1 MKRYEFRLNRVKR
14 VRRVAEDL
22 ARAEFGVA
30 EASAREAEARVEAHK
45 TAVDR
50 AVDELRGLQG
60 SPKLAPQSVITA
72 LGLVDDARR
81 VWFESIEAAKG
92 LRQQAEEK
100 RRAWIAARRE
110 VDGLERLDERS
121 RAEYV
126 LERERA
132 EALVQDDTASQRDAR
147 ARRATARSTRP

>member
-14 VRRVAEDL
+14 VRHVAEDL
-22 ARAEFGVA
+22 ARAAFGAA
-30 EASAREAEARVEAHK
+30 EAKAREAEARVDARK
-45 TAVDR
+45 AAVDR

-81 VWFESIEAAKG
+81 VWFESVEAAQG
-92 LRQQAEEK
+92 LRQKAEDE

-110 VDGLERLDERS
+110 VDALERLDERS

-126 LERERA
+126 LERERS

-147 ARRATARSTRP
+147 ARRAAARFTGT